1 MTRLKTNKNDGTAGT
16 SYGCLPCFCIYT
28 AKMYKTNIFLH
39 KN

>member
-1 MTRLKTNKNDGTAGT
+1 MIRLKMNKNGGMAGT
-16 SYGCLPCFCIYT
+16 LYGCRPCFCIYT